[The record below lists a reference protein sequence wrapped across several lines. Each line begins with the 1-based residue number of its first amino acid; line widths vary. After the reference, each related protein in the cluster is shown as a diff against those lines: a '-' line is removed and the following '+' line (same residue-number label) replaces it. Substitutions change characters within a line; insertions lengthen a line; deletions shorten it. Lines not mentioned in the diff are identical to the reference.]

1 MTMRFASFTL
11 VALGMLGCGG
21 SDDAAVVL
29 YKPAGSL
36 QCGPTQTTQARLAA
50 EVRALRQ
57 AGAVVLASRCAN
69 DGLLRVAL
77 CGVSNGDRFSVTV
90 TTASRLPAL
99 GFQNA
104 RQRKGGDGAGLH
116 RHGGMAPD
124 HRIGKAA
131 HGRTPASRRTGAA
144 TTGRQRLG

>member
-77 CGVSNGDRFSVTV
+77 CGVGNGDLFSVTV
-90 TTASRLPAL
+90 TTASELPAL
-99 GFQNA
+99 GLFFASAAEYPNA
-104 RQRKGGDGAGLH
+104 RA
-116 RHGGMAPD
+116 MAC
-124 HRIGKAA
+124 
-131 HGRTPASRRTGAA
+131 
-144 TTGRQRLG
+144 Q